1 MPVPPPPPQP
11 KPSATPAVG
20 APSAL
25 DARRAAL
32 SSMRRRLS
40 RASSPPDQPASRLTA
55 RDAAAAA
62 AGMAPSRLPPKK
74 TSAPALAAA
83 AAAST
88 ARSLRSSISSS
99 KLVTAAR
106 SGNTGPNVRLIMLS
120 PRSTSGIAIPV
131 LPATA
136 PASGPRVEVEPV
148 LQSPVSSQPKQSWK
162 RSPVKSPRTS
172 PSKADILARAKAVA
186 SSVSVARGKK
196 KVSIRSPP
204 LNVSSSTRAAK
215 AVASSL
221 LSSSNVNTPPKSE
234 SQRGSEAST
243 PMDHVLSLLASM
255 NNRKSST
262 GGHKPHSP
270 PLPLSSTLALASAS
284 VSESVSAS
292 ASDLPLPSP
301 SLLPSSAP
309 FLPDLTHSTHAVPDE
324 ASNASE
330 EKEDGIP
337 LLPHDADLA
346 TMLPYHTSVTLAS
359 WCGQVVRAA
368 PTLSVVGRG
377 KRPPSSA
384 ISVMRNAIDVRLL
397 VNTGGAAYEKV
408 PASPGTVED
417 GTSTVDGGASEGGW
431 TRGSSRTGGTVSFLA
446 IVHPQGGSNC
456 GGYDGPATSSG
467 NVTSFAHTSLP
478 DTELLEIIPASLG
491 HAAGATVS
499 SKLDISTPPRGNA
512 SASDEEDGITELLS
526 SVLRYGDIIALR
538 SSYAKNKCLAAR
550 RARSG
555 TGDNE
560 TSELGIG
567 FYRARLGNEERWT
580 VLPPPER
587 CRKRQRPVQWHS
599 DPAKL
604 TPRYQGA
611 PVRSGDAIVLRNVS
625 NGTLLGLPQDPFEAV
640 EGHTMTSMHGA
651 ASLISAS
658 RVVHRLSPSTKA
670 GDVLE
675 DVERPP
681 ENRETFRLFG
691 AGVPIYPS
699 WTVKRP
705 YLRHGGGTFLD
716 QSDREVTMLNHA
728 QLDNEVVGKEKEEA
742 TFKLPPLGSLSTQ
755 EQECAILDDL
765 LVSLNFYF

>member
-1 MPVPPPPPQP
+1 
-11 KPSATPAVG
+11 
-20 APSAL
+20 
-25 DARRAAL
+25 
-32 SSMRRRLS
+32 
-40 RASSPPDQPASRLTA
+40 
-55 RDAAAAA
+55 
-62 AGMAPSRLPPKK
+62 
-74 TSAPALAAA
+74 
-83 AAAST
+83 
-88 ARSLRSSISSS
+88 
-99 KLVTAAR
+99 
-106 SGNTGPNVRLIMLS
+106 
-120 PRSTSGIAIPV
+120 
-131 LPATA
+131 
-136 PASGPRVEVEPV
+136 
-148 LQSPVSSQPKQSWK
+148 
-162 RSPVKSPRTS
+162 
-172 PSKADILARAKAVA
+172 
-186 SSVSVARGKK
+186 
-196 KVSIRSPP
+196 
-204 LNVSSSTRAAK
+204 
-215 AVASSL
+215 
-221 LSSSNVNTPPKSE
+221 
-234 SQRGSEAST
+234 
-243 PMDHVLSLLASM
+243 
-255 NNRKSST
+255 
-262 GGHKPHSP
+262 
-270 PLPLSSTLALASAS
+270 
-284 VSESVSAS
+284 
-292 ASDLPLPSP
+292 
-301 SLLPSSAP
+301 
-309 FLPDLTHSTHAVPDE
+309 
-324 ASNASE
+324 
-330 EKEDGIP
+330 
-337 LLPHDADLA
+337 
-346 TMLPYHTSVTLAS
+346 
-359 WCGQVVRAA
+359 
-368 PTLSVVGRG
+368 
-377 KRPPSSA
+377 
-384 ISVMRNAIDVRLL
+384 
-397 VNTGGAAYEKV
+397 
-408 PASPGTVED
+408 
-417 GTSTVDGGASEGGW
+417 
-431 TRGSSRTGGTVSFLA
+431 
-446 IVHPQGGSNC
+446 
-456 GGYDGPATSSG
+456 
-467 NVTSFAHTSLP
+467 
-478 DTELLEIIPASLG
+478 
-491 HAAGATVS
+491 VS